1 MKPTLLQKLLME
13 YIGTTFFLYV
23 IIATGNALAIGGAL
37 ALSLLVGSVVLGGK
51 FNNYNPAVSVMMA
64 LAGKLPLR
72 NLVPYVLCQIAGG
85 VTALAIHKYIK

>member
-1 MKPTLLQKLLME
+1 MKGSLLQKLLVE
-13 YIGTTFFLYV
+13 YVGTTFFLYV

-37 ALSLLVGSVVLGGK
+37 ALCVLVGGAISGG
-51 FNNYNPAVSVMMA
+51 NYNPAVSVMMA

-72 NLVPYVLCQIAGG
+72 NLVPYILCQVAGG